1 MKLAKQLQHSGIKTM
16 PRVLSCLE
24 FLCFGFGVFLCFLF
38 KNEFC
43 VLELSYFGK
52 HILCSICF
60 KHVLVQPN
68 ALVIPLF
75 CLLCSVHVLI
85 SHLRLT
91 TGWVMV
97 SGVLALAL
105 VNAQDC
111 LHVV

>member
-1 MKLAKQLQHSGIKTM
+1 MFYSTTDF
-16 PRVLSCLE
+16 VFWNYLSLE
-24 FLCFGFGVFLCFLF
+24 RD
-38 KNEFC
+38 
-43 VLELSYFGK
+43 S
-52 HILCSICF
+52 LCSICF
-60 KHVLVQPN
+60 KHALIHPN
-68 ALVIPLF
+68 ARGIPLF